1 VQPVKG
7 TFQVLPLSKLHGNT
21 MLEGSNYFLKAIL
34 HDWPDAACL
43 TILSTLAP
51 AMKGHPSSRLLIS
64 DLVLPDS
71 NPSPSTVLRDM
82 NMLCIGGKE
91 RNVAQWE
98 KLLGDGGFKI
108 VEIYGLGNSHA
119 SIIEAVLEE

>member
-1 VQPVKG
+1 
-7 TFQVLPLSKLHGNT
+7 
-21 MLEGSNYFLKAIL
+21 
-34 HDWPDAACL
+34 
-43 TILSTLAP
+43 
-51 AMKGHPSSRLLIS
+51 MKGHPGSRLLIS

-71 NPSPSTVLRDM
+71 NPSPSAVLRDI

-108 VEIYGLGNSHA
+108 VKIHGFGHSHA
-119 SIIEAVLEE
+119 SIIEAVINE

>member
-1 VQPVKG
+1 
-7 TFQVLPLSKLHGNT
+7 
-21 MLEGSNYFLKAIL
+21 MLEGSNYFFKAIL

-43 TILSTLAP
+43 TILSNLAP
-51 AMKGHPSSRLLIS
+51 AMKGHPSSRLLIA

-71 NPSPSTVLRDM
+71 NPSPGVVLRDM

-108 VEIYGLGNSHA
+108 VEIYGLGHLHA
-119 SIIEAVLEE
+119 SIIEAVLDE

>member
-1 VQPVKG
+1 
-7 TFQVLPLSKLHGNT
+7 

-64 DLVLPDS
+64 ELVLPDS
-71 NPSPSTVLRDM
+71 NPSPSAVLRDM
-82 NMLCIGGKE
+82 NMLVIGGKE

-108 VEIYGLGNSHA
+108 VEIHGLGHPHA
-119 SIIEAVLEE
+119 SIIEAVLDE